1 MASKVNPT
9 PTLTGA
15 DADIFIQKLN
25 TPSTDE
31 EIKALE
37 RAKNTFEKIRNANR
51 HISSKLLQNAIE
63 VVEGN

>member
-31 EIKALE
+31 EIKALK
-37 RAKNTFEKIRNANR
+37 RAKKTFEKIKFKR
-51 HISSKLLQNAIE
+51 
-63 VVEGN
+63 

>member
-9 PTLTGA
+9 PTLSGA
-15 DADIFIQKLN
+15 DVDIFIQKLN

-37 RAKNTFEKIRNANR
+37 RAKNTFEKIKFKR
-51 HISSKLLQNAIE
+51 
-63 VVEGN
+63 

>member
-15 DADIFIQKLN
+15 DTDIFIQKLN

-37 RAKNTFEKIRNANR
+37 RAKNTFEKIKFKR
-51 HISSKLLQNAIE
+51 
-63 VVEGN
+63 

>member
-9 PTLTGA
+9 PTLSGA
-15 DADIFIQKLN
+15 DAERFIRKLN

-37 RAKNTFEKIRNANR
+37 RAKNTFEKIKFKR
-51 HISSKLLQNAIE
+51 
-63 VVEGN
+63 

>member
-9 PTLTGA
+9 PTLTCA
-15 DADIFIQKLN
+15 DADILIQKLN

-37 RAKNTFEKIRNANR
+37 RARNTLEKIKFK
-51 HISSKLLQNAIE
+51 I
-63 VVEGN
+63 

>member
-15 DADIFIQKLN
+15 DADIFIKKLN

-31 EIKALE
+31 EIKALK
-37 RAKNTFEKIRNANR
+37 RAKDTFERI
-51 HISSKLLQNAIE
+51 KLKR
-63 VVEGN
+63 

>member
-15 DADIFIQKLN
+15 DADIFIKKLN

-31 EIKALE
+31 EIKALK
-37 RAKNTFEKIRNANR
+37 RAKDTFERIKFKR
-51 HISSKLLQNAIE
+51 
-63 VVEGN
+63 

>member
-15 DADIFIQKLN
+15 DADRFIQKLN

-37 RAKNTFEKIRNANR
+37 RAKNTFEKIKFKR
-51 HISSKLLQNAIE
+51 
-63 VVEGN
+63 

>member
-15 DADIFIQKLN
+15 DARRFIQKLK

-31 EIKALE
+31 EIKALK
-37 RAKNTFEKIRNANR
+37 RGKKTFEKIKFKR
-51 HISSKLLQNAIE
+51 
-63 VVEGN
+63 